1 MLCAAQS
8 VSTKVT
14 RLGRRSRVPSCTRT
28 SSAGLRGGQGAEE
41 PGMAW
46 TALMMDGCPAR
57 GKGGIAAASGEAI
70 RHCVNDFDSQTG
82 NVSNALLPKPTR

>member
-1 MLCAAQS
+1 
-8 VSTKVT
+8 
-14 RLGRRSRVPSCTRT
+14 
-28 SSAGLRGGQGAEE
+28 
-41 PGMAW
+41 MAW